1 MNMKIKII
9 AIVILFLLA
18 LHYLM
23 YLKTYKQVSPSLAE
37 KGIIWKEYLYLN
49 EFKVVSSGELSTKCL
64 LGSYS
69 NYTRS
74 DRHEHILVCNK

>member
-1 MNMKIKII
+1 MKIKTLVAII
-9 AIVILFLLA
+9 LLLLA

-49 EFKVVSSGELSTKCL
+49 EFKIVSSGELSTNCL
-64 LGSYS
+64 LGSYT